1 MSGCRF
7 NWRFLLGHHYA
18 QYALHSHHVAASLP
32 TMEKVTGA
40 LPLPFVIFDGV
51 MVIVATESQCKTLKR
66 YALRLLRVLSRFFD
80 LSNHARVQDFTS
92 CRVSITAEN
101 KTAGPVRGPAS

>member
-18 QYALHSHHVAASLP
+18 QYALHTHNVTASLP
-32 TMEKVTGA
+32 SMEKVTGA

-66 YALRLLRVLSRFFD
+66 YALPAPPRTFAPFRSCQSCSSASLTLLLNPCYGR
-80 LSNHARVQDFTS
+80 
-92 CRVSITAEN
+92 
-101 KTAGPVRGPAS
+101 K